1 MCCGRCSLGVP
12 ASAGQHMMQN
22 EPWATL
28 RDGVDWSHP
37 PHATCPDV
45 GWCSVLNLIPGISN
59 LAPSTTTFEPNSVP
73 MVPTRVS
80 TILAITH
87 IAMAGIAC
95 TALLCVW
102 PLLLLLPTKGVVN
115 PTHAPQC
122 VVE

>member
-1 MCCGRCSLGVP
+1 M
-12 ASAGQHMMQN
+12 
-22 EPWATL
+22 
-28 RDGVDWSHP
+28 
-37 PHATCPDV
+37 
-45 GWCSVLNLIPGISN
+45 LNLILEISN
-59 LAPSTTTFEPNSVP
+59 LAPSTTTFEPTRVP

-102 PLLLLLPTKGVVN
+102 PLLLLLPIKGLVN
-115 PTHAPQC
+115 PTHAPQS